1 MAPETASAV
10 RRTDRTVAFV
20 LPEVT
25 MPGCPAKVNSET
37 RSRGWPQRIL
47 VPWLEV
53 TNACWTEEL
62 ALWIVLDAAH

>member
-10 RRTDRTVAFV
+10 RRTDRTAALV
-20 LPEVT
+20 LPEATVA
-25 MPGCPAKVNSET
+25 GHPAKLNSET
-37 RSRGWPQRIL
+37 LSRGWPQRIV

-53 TNACWTEEL
+53 TNACLSEEL